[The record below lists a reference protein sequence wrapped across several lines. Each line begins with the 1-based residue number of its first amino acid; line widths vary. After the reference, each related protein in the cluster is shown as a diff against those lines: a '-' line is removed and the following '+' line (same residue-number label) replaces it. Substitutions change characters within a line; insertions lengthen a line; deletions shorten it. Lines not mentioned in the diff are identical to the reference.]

1 MGTGHPA
8 LGVEWPGG
16 LGRLGVTAAPNTPL
30 LAQHSVLK
38 AEWWLVPQQRLG
50 TGRLVVLMV
59 AGVG

>member
-1 MGTGHPA
+1 MRHKPQDP
-8 LGVEWPGG
+8 L
-16 LGRLGVTAAPNTPL
+16 LLPL